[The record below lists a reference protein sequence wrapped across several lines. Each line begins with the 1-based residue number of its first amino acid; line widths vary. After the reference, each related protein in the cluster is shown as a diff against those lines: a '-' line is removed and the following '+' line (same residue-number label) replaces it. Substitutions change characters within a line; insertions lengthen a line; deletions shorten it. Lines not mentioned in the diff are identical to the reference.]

1 MKKIFF
7 LTGLCLFP
15 LLIFTGCATYY
26 QKNQAF
32 YQAFE
37 SGNIENA
44 EKIIQQ
50 SEKKVK
56 PKDRLLYLLNRGV
69 TTRMLG
75 DYRESIKLFGEADHM
90 IEDYSTNYGAEALA
104 LVTNP
109 MATPYRAEDFEKVL
123 IHFYQALNYIDLK
136 QYDDALVECRR
147 INIQLHEINDKYPDH
162 KNRYQDDAFA
172 HLLTGLIYDA
182 LKDYNNAF
190 ISYRNAYDVYQSS
203 YAKNFGLTAP
213 EQLKHD
219 LVRTAALTGF
229 TEEQHQYEDQFGF
242 QYQPTDSVGSS
253 VIFFWLNGLGPV
265 KSEWS
270 VNFAMVKGEGGWAN
284 FVNDQYGLSFP
295 VYIGDLTSSK
305 KSELDDLRIIRVAM
319 PRYSDRRPVYN
330 SATLTTASGK
340 TYQLELAENIDAI
353 AHKTLHDRLLREM
366 GKAILRL
373 AVKKGIEAA
382 ASKKNDALGMLVS
395 LANAVTEKADTRNW
409 QTLPYEVGYIR
420 VPLHNGQNHLTLHLS
435 PAVGKPTETFDVD
448 GQSGKTRFI
457 TYHTLESSPPQP

>member
-1 MKKIFF
+1 MKKIVV
-7 LTGLCLFP
+7 LIGLCILPLFF
-15 LLIFTGCATYY
+15 FTGCATYY

-37 SGNIENA
+37 SGNIDNA
-44 EKIIQQ
+44 EKIIVQAK
-50 SEKKVK
+50 SKVK

-104 LVTNP
+104 LISNP

-147 INIQLHEINDKYPDH
+147 INLQLYAINDKYPDH

-172 HLLTGLIYDA
+172 QLLTGLIYDA

-190 ISYRNAYDVYQSS
+190 ISYRNAYNVYQNS
-203 YAKNFGLTAP
+203 YAKEFGLTAP

-229 TEEQHQYEDQFGF
+229 GQEQHKYEAEFGF
-242 QYQPTDSVGSS
+242 QYQPTDTIGSS
-253 VIFFWLNGLGPV
+253 AVFFWLNGLGPV

-270 VNFAMVKGEGGWAN
+270 VNFALVKGEGGWGT
-284 FVNDQYGLSFP
+284 FVNDEYGLSFP
-295 VYIGDLTSSK
+295 VYLGGLSSNE
-305 KSELDDLRIIRVAM
+305 KSGLNDLRFIRVAM
-319 PRYSDRRPVYN
+319 PRYSDRQPVYN
-330 SATLTTASGK
+330 EATLTTASGK
-340 TYQLELAENIDAI
+340 SYPLEIAEDIDAI
-353 AHKTLHDRLLREM
+353 THKTLHDRLLREM

-373 AVKKGIEAA
+373 AAKKSVEAVA
-382 ASKKNDALGMLVS
+382 TKKNDALGMLVS

-420 VPLHNGQNHLTLHLS
+420 IPLKTGSNNLTLHLA
-435 PAVGKPTETFDVD
+435 PGNQTQTFNVN
-448 GQSGKTRFI
+448 GQSGETRFI
-457 TYHTLESSPPQP
+457 TYHTLESFPPKP

>member
-1 MKKIFF
+1 MKKIIF
-7 LTGLCLFP
+7 LTGLCIFP
-15 LLIFTGCATYY
+15 LLLFTGCATYY

-37 SGNIENA
+37 SGNIDNA
-44 EKIIQQ
+44 EKIIEQ

-147 INIQLHEINDKYPDH
+147 INLQLHAINDKYPDH

-172 HLLTGLIYDA
+172 QLLTGIIYDG

-190 ISYRNAYDVYQSS
+190 ISYRNAYNVYQNS

-219 LVRTAALTGF
+219 LVRTAALIGF
-229 TEEQHQYEDQFGF
+229 RKEQHQYEDEFGF
-242 QYQPTDSVGSS
+242 QYQQADSIGSS
-253 VIFFWLNGLGPV
+253 AVFFWLNGLGPV

-270 VNFAMVKGEGGWAN
+270 VNFTMVKGEGGWAT
-284 FVNDQYGLSFP
+284 FVNDEYGLSFP
-295 VYIGDLTSSK
+295 VFIGDLSSNE
-305 KSELDDLRIIRVAM
+305 KSSLDDLRFIRVAM
-319 PRYSDRRPVYN
+319 PRYSDRQPVYN
-330 SATLTTASGK
+330 EATLTTASGK
-340 TYQLELAENIDAI
+340 SYPLEMAEDIDAI

-366 GKAILRL
+366 GEAILRL

-382 ASKKNDALGMLVS
+382 TTQKNDALGMLVS

-409 QTLPYEVGYIR
+409 QTLPYEVGYTR
-420 VPLHNGQNHLTLHLS
+420 VPLHNGENHLTLHFT
-435 PAVGKPTETFDVD
+435 PGNQAQTFNVN
-448 GQSGKTRFI
+448 GQSGETRFI